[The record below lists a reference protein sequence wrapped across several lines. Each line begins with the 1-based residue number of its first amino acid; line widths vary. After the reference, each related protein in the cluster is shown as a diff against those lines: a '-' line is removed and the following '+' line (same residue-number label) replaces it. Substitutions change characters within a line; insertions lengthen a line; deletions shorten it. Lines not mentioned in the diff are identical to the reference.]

1 MGFLMGNIE
10 TKPVK
15 KTIGNLKGAGPG
27 RPKGLP
33 NKSTRILKD
42 MIMQALDNVGGVQY
56 LTEQAT
62 ENPKAF
68 LTLVGKVLPMQV
80 TGEDGSAITVVV
92 RDYTGRRDA
101 AD

>member
-1 MGFLMGNIE
+1 MGFLMGNSE

-15 KTIGNLKGAGPG
+15 KTTGNLKGAGPG